1 MIRDLTLNKQQSE
14 LLASSL
20 QQWNLLAGDARA
32 SAFRKRA
39 WELQQHFSMD
49 KGLCPD
55 IKGLFDDLGLE
66 YESTQWKLFI
76 DAYLYSIK
84 AVLLHIGNVLPSF
97 PTGHSVTLKETSEN
111 LTFIMDRISTRSSMG
126 LMCRFDSCGYSQWI
140 AKWLYQDHVFPLQIG
155 QQNEVRTLYQ
165 NYLATTSNI

>member
-1 MIRDLTLNKQQSE
+1 MDISTELDNEALKESYELPTDTDKEPHFITGLELEDLIRDLTLNKQQSE

-32 SAFRKRA
+32 SAFRKRS

-111 LTFIMDRISTRSSMG
+111 LTFIVDTNGS
-126 LMCRFDSCGYSQWI
+126 
-140 AKWLYQDHVFPLQIG
+140 
-155 QQNEVRTLYQ
+155 
-165 NYLATTSNI
+165 

>member
-1 MIRDLTLNKQQSE
+1 MPTDTDKKPHFITGLELEDLIRDLTLNKQQSE

-32 SAFRKRA
+32 SAFRKRS
-39 WELQQHFSMD
+39 WELQQHFSMV

-84 AVLLHIGNVLPSF
+84 AVLLRIGNVLPPF
-97 PTGHSVTLKETSEN
+97 QLDIRLPLKKR
-111 LTFIMDRISTRSSMG
+111 LRI
-126 LMCRFDSCGYSQWI
+126 
-140 AKWLYQDHVFPLQIG
+140 
-155 QQNEVRTLYQ
+155 
-165 NYLATTSNI
+165 